1 MPTTTRRMLRTID
14 ELLEAIKPG
23 VSGWQPSIEGQG
35 TRDLITA
42 AQVTIAMPVPV
53 RREIR
58 RFLIDRILVDVGAQ
72 QHRPHAIEKWETS
85 ILRGE
90 YRPAM
95 EIVQAS
101 LQAQDDD
108 EQAEEPG

>member
-1 MPTTTRRMLRTID
+1 MPTSTRFMLNTID

-23 VSGWQPSIEGQG
+23 VTGWHPNIEGEE
-35 TRDLITA
+35 TRSLIHA
-42 AQVTIAMPVPV
+42 AQAAIGQPVPV

-58 RFLIDRILVDVGAQ
+58 RFLIDRILVDTAMEY
-72 QHRPHAIEKWETS
+72 RPHGIDAWERS

-95 EIVQAS
+95 EVVQAS

-108 EQAEEPG
+108 EQTEEPG